1 MFTTTR
7 PFSASGAPSYTG
19 TSPEPL
25 EKPPPYTYT
34 STGRRSFAREAVHT
48 LRKRQFSLTG
58 PRRRNSAVHGP
69 NGVFGPCMHD
79 GPNCSA
85 ERTFAHATGGA
96 GARQRR
102 SPTGG
107 AA

>member
-1 MFTTTR
+1 MSLDAHVQVSR
-7 PFSASGAPSYTG
+7 GGLELDLPLGAG
-19 TSPEPL
+19 DGE
-25 EKPPPYTYT
+25 
-34 STGRRSFAREAVHT
+34 VV
-48 LRKRQFSLTG
+48 
-58 PRRRNSAVHGP
+58 AVHGP

-85 ERTFAHATGGA
+85 ERTFSHAMGGA

-102 SPTGG
+102 SPIGG